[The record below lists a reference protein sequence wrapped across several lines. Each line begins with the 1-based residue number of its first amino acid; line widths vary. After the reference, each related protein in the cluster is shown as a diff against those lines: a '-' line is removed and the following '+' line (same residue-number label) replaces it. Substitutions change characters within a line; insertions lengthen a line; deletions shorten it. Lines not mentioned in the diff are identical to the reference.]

1 MNIRIGKGG
10 RYQSGGVV
18 VAERIDSCII
28 GSDKSIVTDFLI
40 TGHTV
45 SNTQFEVIHRR
56 VVFRKPFFLRNTPCQ
71 RNGRECS
78 PTVVLTEAGGTV
90 TAHSGC
96 KQVFIFVRI
105 VETCHQRKQCPVALA
120 ATDTVHLL
128 AVVHFMDIIKHED
141 ILLSI
146 QVIIVVPLGGRTCHH
161 TYTMFL
167 GESMVEYKI
176 IIPQV
181 GK

>member
-18 VAERIDSCII
+18 VAERIDSRII
-28 GSDKSIVTDFLI
+28 GSNKTVVTDFLI

-45 SNTQFEVIHRR
+45 SDTQFEVIHRR

-105 VETCHQRKQCPVALA
+105 VETCHQREQCPVALA

-128 AVVHFMDIIKHED
+128 AVVHLMDIIKHED